1 MSRGTAASP
10 DATSPQRLELPALLR
25 AVNLEYGGRASY
37 TDLWRL
43 VAAGVIPAVKVG
55 QRWTVDPTDKPVVA
69 EALGLA
75 RPHAA

>member
-10 DATSPQRLELPALLR
+10 DVTPPLRLELPAVLQT
-25 AVNLEYGGRASY
+25 VNREYDGRASY

-43 VAAGVIPAVKVG
+43 VVEGVVPATKNG
-55 QRWTVDPTDKPVVA
+55 RRWMVDPAYLPLVA
-69 EALGLA
+69 EALGLT